1 MMPVSLTATSML
13 LYRIS
18 GTASQAGTPTWIDS
32 IPGNASERMPD
43 KVEISDLIHS
53 QIGCYKLGAD
63 FSVGGKGKGIGAE
76 FSKRRT
82 RWSIGK
88 PSRQIRAQLEL
99 LGVNVHNRSAVAAA
113 ATYLYS
119 TFSRSEGSVLEY

>member
-1 MMPVSLTATSML
+1 MMPVSLTAMSMH

-43 KVEISDLIHS
+43 KVEISDLIHT
-53 QIGCYKLGAD
+53 QIGCYKRGVD
-63 FSVGGKGKGIGAE
+63 FSVRGKGKGIGAE
-76 FSKRRT
+76 SSTIRT

-88 PSRQIRAQLEL
+88 PSRQIRAQLGL
-99 LGVNVHNRSAVAAA
+99 LGVNVHLRSAVAAA
-113 ATYLYS
+113 STYL
-119 TFSRSEGSVLEY
+119 